1 MLVQPHRPA
10 LDVISHSPEQTLR
23 IGALLGRAIER
34 GSLIL
39 LGGMIGAGK
48 TTFAQGL
55 AHGLRVTSPVTSPTF
70 TIVSEHAGVDVQDR
84 PVRVY
89 HIDLYR
95 LEDDAD
101 LLSFGFDEYLDD
113 PDAVTI
119 IEWPERAGMYLPD
132 AHLLVEL
139 TNVADT
145 KRSIAFIP
153 RDSRYTPVIDALRRE
168 MAGARG

>member
-1 MLVQPHRPA
+1 MLVQPRRPA
-10 LDVISHSPEQTLR
+10 LDVISHSPEQTRR

-48 TTFAQGL
+48 TTFAQGI

-70 TIVSEHAGVDVQDR
+70 TIVSEHAGVDASGR

-95 LEDDAD
+95 LEDDEE
-101 LLSFGFDEYLDD
+101 LLSFGFEEYLDD

-119 IEWPERAGMYLPD
+119 IEWPERAGMYLPGD
-132 AHLLVEL
+132 HLLVEL
-139 TNVADT
+139 TDVADT
-145 KRSIAFIP
+145 KRSIAFVP
-153 RDSRYTPVIDALRRE
+153 RDSSYTKVIESLRKE